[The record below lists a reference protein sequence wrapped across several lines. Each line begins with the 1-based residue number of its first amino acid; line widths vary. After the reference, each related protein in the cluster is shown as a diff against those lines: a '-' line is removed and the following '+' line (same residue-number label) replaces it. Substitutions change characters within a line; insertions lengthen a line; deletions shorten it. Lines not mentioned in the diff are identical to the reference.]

1 MIKDAEKIKTDL
13 ARLLLAWYD
22 REQRSLPWRETTD
35 PYRIWVSEI
44 MLQQTRVDTVIPY
57 YHRFL
62 DAFPTVRD
70 LAAAPLQEVLK
81 VWENLGYY
89 ARARNL
95 HAAAG
100 MVVEKFCGRMPDTQE
115 GLKALP
121 GVGDY
126 AAGAILSIAYGHA
139 VPAVDGN
146 VRRILARLFAL
157 DEPIDQSRAQRRLH
171 QTAAILVPQHRP
183 GDFNQ
188 ALMDLGA
195 TICRAKAFACP
206 CCPLGSLCLA
216 QARGLQDVTPQTTTR
231 LPVPRR
237 QEAVAVIRNRD
248 GRFLVLQRPAKGL
261 LGSLWKFP
269 GGFIRESDNREAQLQ
284 QIMEKELGMKVRVGA
299 FLTTVEHAYTHFRTT
314 LHAYDSRLIRERSS
328 PVTGGDRRWVSPAE
342 LLALPLAKVDRMIA
356 RRVLGCL

>member
-1 MIKDAEKIKTDL
+1 MIKDAEKIKTVL
-13 ARLLLAWYD
+13 ARKLLAWYD

-62 DAFPTVRD
+62 IAFSTVRD
-70 LAAAPLQEVLK
+70 LAEAPLQDVLK

-100 MVVEKFCGRMPDTQE
+100 VVVEKFSGRIPDSLE
-115 GLKALP
+115 DLKALP

-157 DEPIDQSRAQRRLH
+157 DEPIDQPRGRRRLH
-171 QTAAILVPQHRP
+171 QTAALLVPKRRA

-195 TICRAKAFACP
+195 TVCQAKTSACP
-206 CCPLGSLCLA
+206 CCPLENICLA
-216 QARGLQDVTPQTTTR
+216 WAGGLQGAIPQTTAR
-231 LPVPRR
+231 LPIPHR
-237 QEAVAVIRNRD
+237 QEAVAVIRDRD
-248 GRFLVLQRPAKGL
+248 GCFLVIQRPARGL

-269 GGFIRESDNREAQLQ
+269 GGFIPESDNREAQLQ
-284 QIMEKELGMKVRVGA
+284 ELLEKELGLKVRVGMFVA
-299 FLTTVEHAYTHFRTT
+299 AAEHAYTHFRTT
-314 LHAYDSRLIRERSS
+314 LHAYEGRLIRERSA
-328 PVTGGDRRWVSPAE
+328 PVTGGDWRWVSPAE

-356 RRVLGCL
+356 GRIFGQP